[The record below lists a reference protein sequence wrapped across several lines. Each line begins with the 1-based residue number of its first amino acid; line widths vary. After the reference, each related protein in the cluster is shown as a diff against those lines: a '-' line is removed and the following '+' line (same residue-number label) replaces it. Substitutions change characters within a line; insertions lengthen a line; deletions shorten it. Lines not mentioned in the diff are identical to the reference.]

1 MLMMEITEDLSKWKE
16 MPYSWIG
23 RLDIVK
29 MSVISKLIY
38 RFNAVPI
45 KFPARCFEDMHKLIL
60 KCMWKGKD
68 LEQLKQF

>member
-1 MLMMEITEDLSKWKE
+1 

-23 RLDIVK
+23 RLSIVK

-45 KFPARCFEDMHKLIL
+45 KFPAKCFVDIYKLIL
-60 KCMWKGKD
+60 KFIWEVKD
-68 LEQLKQF
+68 LE